1 MHRIICDI
9 SGMVH
14 EYAGEGRWVREG
26 GLRFDTHAD
35 AEARLIA
42 DSGRINPRI
51 RPSIRIESVPAVSG

>member
-1 MHRIICDI
+1 MYRIICDI

-26 GLRFDTHAD
+26 GLRFDAQAD
-35 AEARLIA
+35 AEARLAA

-51 RPSIRIESVPAVSG
+51 RPSIRVEPAT